1 MTAAKLR
8 VADVFEQIAVRNP
21 YDGTVIG
28 SVESTA
34 ANQIAA
40 LINRAK
46 TGAVLSRALPRH
58 QRATILE

>member
-28 SVESTA
+28 
-34 ANQIAA
+34 
-40 LINRAK
+40 
-46 TGAVLSRALPRH
+46 
-58 QRATILE
+58 